1 MLIAFHNLHVLWYS
15 YYSYSVD
22 GEMEAL
28 RGIVQG
34 EAALSTM
41 SLSPE
46 PSLQKFRLFY
56 LTSSDSSFLFPLSNP
71 CSKTDCN
78 LSLIRLD
85 SFSFFPFFF
94 KITFW
99 TGAIIMWLYL
109 AEGVNYLQH
118 CLPGMARSRWE
129 QGGSLVTK
137 SSPTHPPTH
146 CLSLWGCGF
155 CLLCIPCFLFICAKM
170 MNFK

>member
-34 EAALSTM
+34 EAALSPV
-41 SLSPE
+41 SLSAE

-85 SFSFFPFFF
+85 SFSFFLFFF
-94 KITFW
+94 LNYILNRSHNYVALLSRGCELPPALPAGHGQVQVR
-99 TGAIIMWLYL
+99 TG
-109 AEGVNYLQH
+109 
-118 CLPGMARSRWE
+118 R
-129 QGGSLVTK
+129 VTGDEIL
-137 SSPTHPPTH
+137 THPPTH

-155 CLLCIPCFLFICAKM
+155 CLLWRLHPLFPFYLCKDDE
-170 MNFK
+170 F